1 MRAVTTMHMHLLG
14 TVLVDGTQV
23 QTWIPPFTKF
33 KTEQVKAT
41 LFGLEK
47 KTAATMTFFAGC
59 PNPMSD
65 FQEIYLLVV
74 LWLV

>member
-1 MRAVTTMHMHLLG
+1 VNNVSFCMRAVTTMHMHLSG

-47 KTAATMTFFAGC
+47 KTAATMTFLPIAQI
-59 PNPMSD
+59 P
-65 FQEIYLLVV
+65 
-74 LWLV
+74 